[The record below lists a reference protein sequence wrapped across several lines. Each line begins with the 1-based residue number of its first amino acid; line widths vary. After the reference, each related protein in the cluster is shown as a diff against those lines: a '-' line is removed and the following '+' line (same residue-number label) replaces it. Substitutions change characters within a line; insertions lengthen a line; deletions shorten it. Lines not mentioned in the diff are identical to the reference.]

1 MGTLFSRKKG
11 GPYGSRSSMHPP
23 VREPKSEFVNSMSE
37 ILIKTL
43 ILITKLLIN
52 KKRPVRYVS
61 GFGSGVPYIIWYS

>member
-11 GPYGSRSSMHPP
+11 GPFGSRSSMHPP

-37 ILIKTL
+37 ILIRHL
-43 ILITKLLIN
+43 LLIN

-61 GFGSGVPYIIWYS
+61 GFGSGVPYIISYS